1 MFLALSACA
10 TGSKISGH
18 LSAQEVETFMQ
29 RGVIAKIFAGH
40 RVTTIRLDEG
50 ELFTVELPSL
60 DKIEAYM
67 KYRESIGKPVDYQME

>member
-1 MFLALSACA
+1 
-10 TGSKISGH
+10 
-18 LSAQEVETFMQ
+18 MQ